1 MRGGEAGKGVGTV
14 RGGNGK
20 FSAGAGAEL
29 TTEGAANFVS
39 GGIEGAI
46 RAAVAVAVLDVGETG

>member
-1 MRGGEAGKGVGTV
+1 L
-14 RGGNGK
+14 
-20 FSAGAGAEL
+20 S
-29 TTEGAANFVS
+29 TEGAANFVS